1 MEDRDRA
8 DSVLMSLFFAT
19 LKGERMLGRVGCNVL
34 SAALLIIVGA
44 CASSEPASKGPVV
57 TSEDLWRL
65 SGTREALVELHHAL
79 SDACQAKLETPDDL
93 LTLPAGQAV
102 CVRSRLVE
110 AFDADAGASPCSQ
123 GRDLRQFVSCILEG
137 QFVGNVIENSGSAA
151 LPADVQW
158 GSRDARGQRASKL
171 ISDRIHA
178 SCLTP
183 SKSAMQECVETSMFR
198 YFEVKPEAIDFCPAK
213 EQRDMCIYWAGFA
226 HSIRLK
232 LDRVHS

>member
-1 MEDRDRA
+1 MPRFVAR
-8 DSVLMSLFFAT
+8 
-19 LKGERMLGRVGCNVL
+19 LKGEGMSGRVARKVISIGL
-34 SAALLIIVGA
+34 MIIAAA
-44 CASSEPASKGPVV
+44 CASPEPASKGPVA

-65 SGTREALVELHHAL
+65 SGTKDALVELHHAL
-79 SDACQAKLETPDDL
+79 SEACQAKLETPDDL
-93 LTLPAGQAV
+93 LTLSGGQAV

-110 AFDADAGASPCSQ
+110 AFDADAGAGPCGQ

-137 QFVGNVIENSGSAA
+137 QFVGSVIRNSGSAP

-158 GSRDARGQRASKL
+158 GSRDARGQQASKL

-183 SKSAMQECVETSMFR
+183 SKSAMKECVETSMFQ
-198 YFEVKPEAIDFCPAK
+198 YFEVKPEAIDFCPSQ

-232 LDRVHS
+232 LDRVHA

>member
-1 MEDRDRA
+1 M
-8 DSVLMSLFFAT
+8 
-19 LKGERMLGRVGCNVL
+19 
-34 SAALLIIVGA
+34 
-44 CASSEPASKGPVV
+44 V

-65 SGTREALVELHHAL
+65 SGTRDALVELNEAL

-110 AFDADAGASPCSQ
+110 AFDAGEGAGLCGQ
-123 GRDLRQFVSCILEG
+123 GHNLRQFVSCILEG
-137 QFVGNVIENSGSAA
+137 QFVGSVIKNSGAAA

-158 GSRDARGQRASKL
+158 GNRDARGQQASKF
-171 ISDRIHA
+171 ISDRIRA

-183 SKSAMQECVETSMFR
+183 SKSAMRECVETSMFR
-198 YFEVKPEAIDFCPAK
+198 YFEVKPEAIDFCPSK
-213 EQRDMCIYWAGFA
+213 GQRDMCIYWAGFA